1 VAVFAVVLV
10 AIVALLV
17 PFGIPESHFVW
28 RTVAAYVAIGSL
40 LRFVEVARN
49 PGAFRPTER
58 VAIVVFLTDPRQ
70 VRRVPRRVLVR
81 RWLEALVLDAL
92 GALGLYLAHVLAD
105 GAGPFGSVREV
116 ERSLV
121 AGAGLL
127 ALSEGAQRL
136 FDGIA
141 ALFGVALPP
150 VHVAPSRSQTLSEFW
165 GRRWN
170 VVISGWLR
178 AHCYAPL
185 ARLGLPRAGVLAAF
199 LASAL
204 IHVYPTYI
212 AIGAGPAA
220 AIAGFFLAH
229 GALMVIEARL
239 RVRRWRRGRRV
250 AYVYSALAV
259 TAPLF
264 TEAFLRSMGL

>member
-1 VAVFAVVLV
+1 MTVVGVILFATL
-10 AIVALLV
+10 ALLV

-28 RTVAAYVAIGSL
+28 RTVAAYLAIGSL
-40 LRFVEVARN
+40 LRFIEVTRDPA
-49 PGAFRPTER
+49 AFRPSER
-58 VAIVVFLTDPRQ
+58 IAIVLFLTDPRQ

-81 RWLEALVLDAL
+81 AWVEAFVFIAL
-92 GALGLYLAHVLAD
+92 GALGFYLAHALAD
-105 GAGPFGSVREV
+105 GTGPFGSVREI
-116 ERSLV
+116 ERSV
-121 AGAGLL
+121 VGGAGIL

-141 ALFGVALPP
+141 ALFGAALAP
-150 VHVAPSRSQTLSEFW
+150 VHVAPSRSQSLSEFW

-170 VVISGWLR
+170 LVVGGWLR

-185 ARLGLPRAGVLAAF
+185 ARLGLPRLGVLAAF
-199 LASAL
+199 VVSAL
-204 IHVYPTYI
+204 IHVYPTFI

-229 GALMVIEARL
+229 GALMVVEARL
-239 RVRRWRRGRRV
+239 RVRQWRPRGRI
-250 AYVYSALAV
+250 AYVYGAFAV

-264 TEAFLRSMGL
+264 TEAFLRSMGI